1 MKSILLVEDDESLN
15 QGITLKLKKEGY
27 RVSSAF
33 SLEEAEELFV
43 RPRACFLARSFSG
56 SEKRRVRKPKNHL
69 LCKWIRML
77 QLTEKPPML

>member
-1 MKSILLVEDDESLN
+1 MLVGTCGESRRYGKRTVLCRRS
-15 QGITLKLKKEGY
+15 GD
-27 RVSSAF
+27 RA
-33 SLEEAEELFV
+33 LFV

-56 SEKRRVRKPKNHL
+56 SEKWRVRKPKNHL